1 MIVRPYEVGDELK
14 ITLQSSQ
21 KYMNDYEFYSAEVL
35 ELSKQGLAWTGE
47 QDGKILAISGVIPI
61 WEGRAS
67 AWAFI
72 SEDAGEHMYHVHK
85 AVRSFLR
92 KSYFTRIEATV
103 DLEFAE
109 GVRWMKMLGFE
120 LEGYMKAYKP
130 DGSDALLFARVRH
143 VGN

>member
-1 MIVRPYEVGDELK
+1 MIVRPYEKGDELK
-14 ITLQSSQ
+14 IKLQSSQ
-21 KYMNDYEFYSAEVL
+21 QYLNDYGFHSEEVL
-35 ELSKQGLAWTGE
+35 ELSKRGLAWSGE
-47 QDGKILAISGVIPI
+47 QDGEIIAISGVIPI
-61 WEGRAS
+61 WQGRAQ

-72 SEDAGEHMYHVHK
+72 SEDAGEHMYHIHK

-103 DLEFAE
+103 DIGFEE
-109 GVRWMKMLGFE
+109 GVRWMKLLGFE

-143 VGN
+143 VGY